1 MSEPFLKI
9 DHVTKAYA
17 GKLAVNDVTL
27 DIPKGK
33 IFGLLGPNGAGKTS
47 IIRMITSITRPD
59 KGEIYFDGRPLEDD
73 HNRHIGYMPEER
85 GLYKK
90 MKVLEQLTYLL
101 RLRGL
106 KAKDAKNLAW
116 SWMVEMDITDW
127 ANKKV
132 TDLSKGMQQK
142 VQFIATVAHK
152 PSLLILD
159 EPFSGLDPINS
170 QIIEDKIRQLK
181 AEGTTLIFSTHRLE
195 QVEELCDNIGLI
207 NNGQMILEGEVDE
220 VRKRFQ
226 KDLFLVKYSRGAAN
240 EFAKIPG
247 VNVVDEKPGQVLLG
261 YPHIES
267 GKLLRELGNLDVEVT
282 SFSLKVP
289 KLQEIFIESVQ
300 KSQPK

>member
-9 DHVTKAYA
+9 DRVTKAYA

-27 DIPKGK
+27 AIPKGK

-47 IIRMITSITRPD
+47 IIRMITSITLPD
-59 KGEIYFDGRPLEDD
+59 KGQITFDGKPLHED

-90 MKVLEQLTYLL
+90 MKVLEQLVYLL

-106 KAKDAKNLAW
+106 KAKDAKNQAW
-116 SWMVEMDITDW
+116 DWMVDLQITDW

-142 VQFIATVAHK
+142 VQFIATVAHR

-207 NNGQMILEGEVDE
+207 NNGKVILEGEVGE
-220 VRKRFQ
+220 VRQRFQ
-226 KDLFLVKYSRGAAN
+226 KDLFTVRFARGEAS
-240 EFAKIPG
+240 EFAKIAG
-247 VNVVDEKPGQVLLG
+247 GTLVDSKPGQVVLG
-261 YPHIES
+261 YPHHQS
-267 GKLLRELGNLDVEVT
+267 GQLLREISNLDVEVT
-282 SFSLKVP
+282 AFSLKVP

-300 KSQPK
+300 NSQQP